1 LVHNPKFITKQN
13 GNRLIFFLLLVK
25 GTLFNKNRSC
35 DSECWPSNQ
44 LLTSKNSVR
53 IYDKHLKAWTVAYLI
68 GTDCLLDWNREY
80 LTAQLNHMNMTIL
93 GKLTFC
99 DEDILCSSCFVSI
112 DPKINFI
119 RPLIPKSHFVK
130 DWLLY
135 IIIIIIIAL
144 VFEAGEQSSQLRL
157 HGL

>member
-1 LVHNPKFITKQN
+1 
-13 GNRLIFFLLLVK
+13 LIFFLLLVK

-53 IYDKHLKAWTVAYLI
+53 IYNKLLKAWTVAYLI

-80 LTAQLNHMNMTIL
+80 LTAQLNHMSMTKL

-112 DPKINFI
+112 DPKINF
-119 RPLIPKSHFVK
+119 RPLIQNHTLWKIDYYYYYYYCTRVWGWWTIFSDSTTYIWIVKS
-130 DWLLY
+130 
-135 IIIIIIIAL
+135 
-144 VFEAGEQSSQLRL
+144 LRSV
-157 HGL
+157 GDC